1 MIHQETQDAI
11 EAVDRALQ
19 SIDSS
24 VEAALNAFN
33 YLTAVT
39 IAVFPEEDQEESLE
53 MFISTLRTN
62 AAMIFREE
70 NEVTLQ

>member
-53 MFISTLRTN
+53 LFIDTLRTN

>member
-11 EAVDRALQ
+11 EAIDRALQ

-24 VEAALNAFN
+24 VESALNAFN

-39 IAVFPEEDQEESLE
+39 IAVFPEEDQESSLE
-53 MFISTLRTN
+53 DFITTLRTN

>member
-11 EAVDRALQ
+11 EAIDRALQ

-24 VEAALNAFN
+24 VESALNAFN

-39 IAVFPEEDQEESLE
+39 IAVFQ
-53 MFISTLRTN
+53 IGR
-62 AAMIFREE
+62 AH
-70 NEVTLQ
+70 V

>member
-1 MIHQETQDAI
+1 
-11 EAVDRALQ
+11 LQ

-53 MFISTLRTN
+53 MFIDTLRTN

>member
-11 EAVDRALQ
+11 EVVDRALQ

-53 MFISTLRTN
+53 MFIDTLRTN

>member
-53 MFISTLRTN
+53 MFIDTLRTN